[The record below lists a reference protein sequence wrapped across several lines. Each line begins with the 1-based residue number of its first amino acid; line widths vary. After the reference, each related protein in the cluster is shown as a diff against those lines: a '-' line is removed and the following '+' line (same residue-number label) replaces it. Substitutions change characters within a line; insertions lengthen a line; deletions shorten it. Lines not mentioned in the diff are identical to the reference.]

1 MLHASCPVIVS
12 TWNSVPPTTFLGTK
26 PYNIRRVVSKSGH
39 FTHDMTFFTT
49 TCVKNVLVRTGRGR
63 GET

>member
-12 TWNSVPPTTFLGTK
+12 TWNSVPLKSFLGTK

-39 FTHDMTFFTT
+39 FTHDMTFSPRRAWKTF
-49 TCVKNVLVRTGRGR
+49 
-63 GET
+63 